1 MNKKELY
8 TLMVLIQAYYEKFQF
23 DQQKLDAWH
32 LVLQKYS
39 YDPVHSNLLKFV
51 LDSPHPPKI
60 SDLVQNTSW
69 GRDIPRGFVYDINA
83 GEEDWE

>member
-32 LVLQKYS
+32 MVLQKYT
-39 YDPVHSNLLKFV
+39 YERVHEQLLNFV
-51 LDSPHPPKI
+51 VDSPHPPKI

-69 GRDIPRGFVYDINA
+69 GRDIPRDFVLDLTDN
-83 GEEDWE
+83 